1 MINTIMKYLF
11 SSLIFILFIT
21 SCSDDL
27 NGVYQANEIHTIP
40 YGGTG
45 TLAAGNYSGQGAI
58 TNVAGT
64 TVNIE
69 GVVVVDAIGM
79 SGKVNVPFGSTLIV
93 NDVTQV
99 GGGANLVVHGTV
111 QTQTFT
117 QIGNT
122 CVTFGAI
129 RASGKFTIGGGT
141 TLFLTKSE
149 IEASELVIVGN
160 IEAITNNV
168 TTDWY
173 SMADLKGIKYLNRG
187 GGTKICGPLL
197 FNTNNDQGASGIS
210 LGDVTASALVIEP
223 NVRTTF
229 NLVDPAATLYQFS
242 DNCTPLAVGICN

>member
-1 MINTIMKYLF
+1 MKYLL
-11 SSLIFILFIT
+11 SSLLFVLLF
-21 SCSDDL
+21 SACSDDTSD
-27 NGVYQANEIHTIP
+27 VYQANEIHRIP

-45 TLAAGNYSGQGAI
+45 TLAAGNYTGQGAI

-69 GVVVVDAIGM
+69 GVVIVDALGM
-79 SGKVNVPFGSTLIV
+79 SGKVNVPLGATLIV
-93 NDVTQV
+93 NDVLTV
-99 GGGANLVVHGTV
+99 GGGANLVVRGTV
-111 QTQTFT
+111 VTETFT

-173 SMADLKGIKYLNRG
+173 SMADLKGSKYLNRG

-197 FNTNNDQGASGIS
+197 FNTNDDQGASGVS
-210 LGDVTASALVIEP
+210 MSDVTTSALVIEP
-223 NVRTTF
+223 LVITTF
-229 NLVDPAATLYQFS
+229 DLVNPTATLYQYS
-242 DNCTPLAVGICN
+242 DNCTPLAVGVCN

>member
-1 MINTIMKYLF
+1 MKYLLNGLLFVLLF
-11 SSLIFILFIT
+11 SA
-21 SCSDDL
+21 CSDDTS
-27 NGVYQANEIHTIP
+27 GVYQANEIHTIP

-45 TLAAGNYSGQGAI
+45 TLGAGNYTGQGTI

-69 GVVVVDAIGM
+69 GTVTVDALSM
-79 SGKVNVPFGSTLIV
+79 SGKVNVPFGAVLII
-93 NDVTQV
+93 NDVVVV
-99 GGGANLVVHGTV
+99 GGGANLVVRGTV
-111 QTQTFT
+111 ITKTFT
-117 QIGNT
+117 QVGNT

-168 TTDWY
+168 TADWF
-173 SMADLKGIKYLNRG
+173 SMADLKGAKYLNRG

-197 FNTNNDQGASGIS
+197 FNTNDDQGASGVSID
-210 LGDVTASALVIEP
+210 DVTSAALVIEQ
-223 NVRTTF
+223 NVRITF
-229 NLVDPAATLYQFS
+229 NLADPQATLYQYS
-242 DNCTPLAVGICN
+242 DNCTPLAVGVCN